1 MRAIRCL
8 AWALAAI
15 AAALA
20 VTAIALAVNNPEI
33 GGTSRGD
40 HYPCLAPWDTVLN
53 DANNY
58 PGGEPPSDGDEIEAR
73 CEAAGRERFGHAVE
87 SGVGAVVLLGSAI
100 ALAWIGDRRP
110 GG

>member
-1 MRAIRCL
+1 MRAIRYL
-8 AWALAAI
+8 TWALVAL

-53 DANNY
+53 DADNY
-58 PGGEPPSDGDEIEAR
+58 PGGEPPPDGDEIEAR
-73 CEAAGRERFGHAVE
+73 CEAAGRERFGHAVAF
-87 SGVGAVVLLGSAI
+87 GVGAAVLVGSAI
-100 ALAWIGDRRP
+100 AVTWIGDRRA